1 MGSSLASEVGVLTRF
16 LKQIALSDRRTRD
29 LTLTTLRRA
38 IVEAIACLPVYR
50 TYISASGFSAT
61 DRHTIDLAID
71 RAQRRNPVIAPSA
84 FFFLRRVL
92 LADGEERDEYVQS
105 HRQFAMK
112 FQQLSAPVQAKG
124 VEDTCFYRYNA
135 LMSLN
140 EVGGDPGRFGTP
152 VEEFHDGN
160 RVRLERWPREMIAT
174 STHDTKRGED
184 ARARLNVLSEMPAQW
199 RLAFSD
205 WRTINAPHRTA
216 VDRRSA
222 PDPND
227 EYLFYQALVGSWPAE
242 PGAAPIPAEAP
253 AAFVARLQAYMQKAI
268 KEAKTHT
275 SWFNQNGPYE
285 DAVSR
290 FVETALTGP
299 AAARFL
305 TAFVPF
311 VRGVA
316 AAGMLNSLSQL
327 VLKTAS
333 PGVPDFYQGT
343 ETWQLDMADP
353 DNRRPVDFA
362 ARAAALDELMPWILR
377 AESEHAD
384 SYAAGM
390 GTLEE
395 HVATLMASWTDARIK
410 MFVTACGLRLR
421 RREAAL
427 FLNGDYEP
435 LRSDGARANRLVAF
449 ARSHATRTVIAAVP
463 RLTSERVLTGP
474 GLAEAGFWQDTQV
487 LLPPRL
493 SGARLRHLFTGA
505 VLEPEQT
512 GGYLAAHVFRTC
524 PVALLIAEPRD

>member
-1 MGSSLASEVGVLTRF
+1 MFEASHARVLQLIAHDNVTGLRIDHSDGLLDPASYFVRLERAIAAVRPHGGNDDAPDAGFPILAEKILGHGEFLPAKWPIAGTTGYGFLNAVSGLFVDGDNEDTFRRLYARLTGRRESLAEVAYESKRLVMGSSLASEVGVLTRF

-92 LADGEERDEYVQS
+92 LADGEERDDYVQS

-112 FQQLSAPVQAKG
+112 FQQLSSPVQAKG

-242 PGAAPIPAEAP
+242 PGDGADSRRGAGRIRGPPAGVHAEGDQRGQDAYQLVQSERAVRRRRLAIRRDRADGTGGAAISGGVRPVRPGRGGRRHAELAV
-253 AAFVARLQAYMQKAI
+253 AAGAENGVARRPRLLPGDRNVAAGHGRPRQPPAGRFCRSRGGARR
-268 KEAKTHT
+268 A
-275 SWFNQNGPYE
+275 
-285 DAVSR
+285 DAVD
-290 FVETALTGP
+290 P
-299 AAARFL
+299 AGR
-305 TAFVPF
+305 
-311 VRGVA
+311 VR
-316 AAGMLNSLSQL
+316 
-327 VLKTAS
+327 
-333 PGVPDFYQGT
+333 
-343 ETWQLDMADP
+343 
-353 DNRRPVDFA
+353 
-362 ARAAALDELMPWILR
+362 
-377 AESEHAD
+377 
-384 SYAAGM
+384 
-390 GTLEE
+390 
-395 HVATLMASWTDARIK
+395 
-410 MFVTACGLRLR
+410 ACGLERGRAGR
-421 RREAAL
+421 RS
-427 FLNGDYEP
+427 
-435 LRSDGARANRLVAF
+435 RS
-449 ARSHATRTVIAAVP
+449 T
-463 RLTSERVLTGP
+463 
-474 GLAEAGFWQDTQV
+474 W
-487 LLPPRL
+487 PP
-493 SGARLRHLFTGA
+493 
-505 VLEPEQT
+505 
-512 GGYLAAHVFRTC
+512 
-524 PVALLIAEPRD
+524 